1 MATEIAIRVSTEG
14 ADQAVQK
21 IDQLGDSISKTKG
34 SANEMNQ
41 SVDALDG
48 VFNAFGSN
56 AIGQFKS
63 LQQSGSSLLKNF
75 GTLRKTGIKGL
86 ITGFKSLKMAIAST
100 GIGLLLT
107 LLPDLINMI
116 GGFITGTD
124 RAAEAQE
131 RLNAQLDAERHI
143 MTQVLADFD
152 KISAIEA
159 IRGQTEQER
168 IQRQAER
175 LALEKKEL
183 EQEDKRLIQ
192 AQNNAARIRS

>member
-86 ITGFKSLKMAIAST
+86 ITGS
-100 GIGLLLT
+100 
-107 LLPDLINMI
+107 
-116 GGFITGTD
+116 
-124 RAAEAQE
+124 
-131 RLNAQLDAERHI
+131 
-143 MTQVLADFD
+143 
-152 KISAIEA
+152 
-159 IRGQTEQER
+159 
-168 IQRQAER
+168 
-175 LALEKKEL
+175 
-183 EQEDKRLIQ
+183 
-192 AQNNAARIRS
+192 